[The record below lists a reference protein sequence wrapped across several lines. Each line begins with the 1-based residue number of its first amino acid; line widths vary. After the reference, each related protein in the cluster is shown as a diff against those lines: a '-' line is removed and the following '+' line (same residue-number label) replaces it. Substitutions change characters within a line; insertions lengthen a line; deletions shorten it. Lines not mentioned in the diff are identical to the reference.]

1 MFQKSDA
8 HLLDLYTMMLSHHS
22 QNNLLPQNTH
32 ALDILY
38 TTSIN
43 KHHVFWSN
51 VPKSLQNL
59 SSPETFI
66 PKSPHPKNTPRIYGS
81 LVGGWTNPYEKY
93 ARQIGSFFQGSRWTK
108 DFLFK
113 KPRIIPFSKWI
124 INMVSKSSIPCCSP
138 SKWPFHGL

>member
-81 LVGGWTNPYEKY
+81 LVGGRTNPYEKY
-93 ARQIGSFFQGSRWTK
+93 ARQIGSFFKYRGEQKNFYLRNPES
-108 DFLFK
+108 
-113 KPRIIPFSKWI
+113 SHS
-124 INMVSKSSIPCCSP
+124 VS
-138 SKWPFHGL
+138 G